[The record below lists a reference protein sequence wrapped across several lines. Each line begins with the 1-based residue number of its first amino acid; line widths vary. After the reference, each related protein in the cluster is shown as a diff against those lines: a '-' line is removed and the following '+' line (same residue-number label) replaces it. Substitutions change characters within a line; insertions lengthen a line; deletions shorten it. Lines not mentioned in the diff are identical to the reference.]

1 MDLYP
6 IDHDIPHSDAVRVV
20 GRQDRRQSGV
30 PAGTEIL
37 TVDGALPVE
46 FLSAGDRIVSRDA
59 GFVTVQTVCHDHCSG
74 AWMVIA
80 AGAFGPGKPETD
92 LALPSEQRLLLRG
105 SQAGALF
112 GEAQVLVPL
121 SELAGQPHFASCAN
135 GPAQVFS
142 IFCGQPQVIYA
153 GGVELATAD

>member
-6 IDHDIPHSDAVRVV
+6 ADHDIPHPDAARVV
-20 GRQDRRQSGV
+20 GTQGLHQSGV

-59 GFVTVQTVCHDHCSG
+59 GFVTVQAVRHDHCSG
-74 AWMVIA
+74 AWILIA
-80 AGAFGPGKPETD
+80 ASAFGPGKPETD
-92 LALPSEQRLLLRG
+92 LILPAEQRVLLRG
-105 SQAGALF
+105 NLARAIFGQAR
-112 GEAQVLVPL
+112 VLVPL
-121 SELAGQPHFASCAN
+121 SELAGQPQFSSCES

-142 IFCGQPQVIYA
+142 ICCGQPQVIYA
-153 GGVELATAD
+153 GGVELATAN